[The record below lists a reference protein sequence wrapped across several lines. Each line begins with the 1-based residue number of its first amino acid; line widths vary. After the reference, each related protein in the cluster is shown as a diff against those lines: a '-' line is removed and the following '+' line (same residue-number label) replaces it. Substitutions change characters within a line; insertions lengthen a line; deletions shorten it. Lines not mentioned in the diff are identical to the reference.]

1 VAFSRS
7 DASKIRLLQDQPR
20 YGARTRTLAT
30 GSASTSTFR
39 RRCRWATRSRNC
51 EKFCRLAAI
60 ATITPPAAAR
70 TARHAAEQQRRFR
83 RRVRAHAPHAHAD
96 ERPPQSD
103 GSTAHLASVSAMSR
117 RAATNTSISPS
128 PTRRRDTL
136 CRRRPRH
143 CRDVAEKIEQA
154 HAVAALEH
162 VLAVD
167 QLHEAAGSR
176 EVVRLHFHH
185 AERSCGIALV
195 CRHGPD
201 TSNGTGRERIEVP
214 ARVRRRIA
222 CVIITGARA

>member
-1 VAFSRS
+1 MEREHVRSPPARHRPRRFGGVADGLRARVIVRS
-7 DASKIRLLQDQPR
+7 
-20 YGARTRTLAT
+20 
-30 GSASTSTFR
+30 SAG
-39 RRCRWATRSRNC
+39 WPRSRQSRRPLLRVVVDH
-51 EKFCRLAAI
+51 E
-60 ATITPPAAAR
+60 
-70 TARHAAEQQRRFR
+70 HAAEQQRRFR

-117 RAATNTSISPS
+117 RAATNTSISRS

-136 CRRRPRH
+136 CRRRPQH
-143 CRDVAEKIEQA
+143 CRDVARKIEQA
-154 HAVAALEH
+154 HAIAALEH

-176 EVVRLHFHH
+176 EVVRLHFHR
-185 AERSCGIALV
+185 AERSCGIAVV